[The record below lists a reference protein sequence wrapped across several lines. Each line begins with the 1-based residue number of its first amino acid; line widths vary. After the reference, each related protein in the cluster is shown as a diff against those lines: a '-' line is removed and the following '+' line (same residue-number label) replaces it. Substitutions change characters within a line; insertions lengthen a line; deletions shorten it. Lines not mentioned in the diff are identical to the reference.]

1 MDNENLENNAENVES
16 TEKSTTDILPVD
28 YYDTYYNKVID
39 NLTSINEKQQT
50 IIYNQEQ
57 IQLSV
62 NDQFDNLHNKID
74 NLQNGIDVLVF
85 LAGLSLIYTL
95 IRNMLHR

>member
-1 MDNENLENNAENVES
+1 MDNENIENNVENVET
-16 TEKSTTDILPVD
+16 TENSSENIMPVD

-39 NLTSINEKQQT
+39 NLTSINENEQT

-57 IQLSV
+57 LQLSI
-62 NDQFDNLHNKID
+62 NDKFDNLHNKID

-85 LAGLSLIYTL
+85 FVGITLIYTV
-95 IRNMLHR
+95 IRNMLHS